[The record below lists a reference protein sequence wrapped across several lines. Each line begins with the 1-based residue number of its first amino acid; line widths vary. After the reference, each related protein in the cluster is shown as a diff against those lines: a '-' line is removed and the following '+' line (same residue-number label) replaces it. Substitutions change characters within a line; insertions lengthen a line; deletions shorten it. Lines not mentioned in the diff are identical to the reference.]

1 MSPQNV
7 SFNRG
12 IWKKLEG
19 LVRSWG
25 TNSSI
30 YVVTGPIL
38 NSCNS
43 YIGTNNVCVPNYFYK
58 VIYNPKNK
66 KMISFIL
73 PNKRGFHNLEYY
85 VCTTDSLEQ
94 LTNIDFFPILE
105 DKLEEKLESE
115 IHTELW
121 IWTESNSNYKTKNT
135 TLATQCRGTT
145 QKGLRCKNRTK
156 NQKGYCHYHD

>member
-1 MSPQNV
+1 
-7 SFNRG
+7 
-12 IWKKLEG
+12 
-19 LVRSWG
+19 
-25 TNSSI
+25 
-30 YVVTGPIL
+30 
-38 NSCNS
+38 
-43 YIGTNNVCVPNYFYK
+43 
-58 VIYNPKNK
+58 
-66 KMISFIL
+66 MISFIL

-121 IWTESNSNYKTKNT
+121 TWTASNSNYKTKNT